1 VAAGLCPGAQRQ
13 LGLAAIVARAASE
26 VLAPGST
33 QGDVPGIPRA
43 WVYCLVLLA
52 DPTLARLTI
61 LVGAARAC
69 SRRRAALLD
78 QGVWRARSN
87 RIADHDRELTALWRL
102 RRKDCASWRLRVET
116 MIWRE
121 TYPAVGAEFGTRSG
135 EAAAARTGARYRTTT
150 LSAELGAGR
159 YTCPTVRTRHVWRPR
174 LSTPHKLAG
183 WLTYAPASALV
194 GLDAVKAVEPA

>member
-1 VAAGLCPGAQRQ
+1 LP
-13 LGLAAIVARAASE
+13 
-26 VLAPGST
+26 AP
-33 QGDVPGIPRA
+33 PR
-43 WVYCLVLLA
+43 
-52 DPTLARLTI
+52 R
-61 LVGAARAC
+61 C
-69 SRRRAALLD
+69 SRRDQPKAMYREYHALGFIAWSCLPIRRWRGLQFLLGLRVLAHDVALLFWIKACGERGRTD
-78 QGVWRARSN
+78 H
-87 RIADHDRELTALWRL
+87 IAEHDRELTALWRL

-174 LSTPHKLAG
+174 LSTPHKLTV

-194 GLDAVKAVEPA
+194 GLDAAKAVEPA